1 MFHSYPM
8 TQENCPA
15 EYIKTLFWIES
26 AAFVVDHFW
35 LTTNHPQYNR
45 LDVWKVCPF
54 SQSPKYILRS
64 PLFCQH
70 ANLDCFHLLT
80 ILVSPKRA
88 GRHSQD
94 AFPGPR
100 GEHRHSQERAG
111 ISSPIEE
118 QNWRSAA
125 VHSQDLDFS
134 RRRILS
140 NQTFFFVKWEGKS
153 ESWVTTET
161 WP

>member
-35 LTTNHPQYNR
+35 LTTRPLFILTNR
-45 LDVWKVCPF
+45 YSIRV
-54 SQSPKYILRS
+54 KYILRS

>member
-1 MFHSYPM
+1 MG
-8 TQENCPA
+8 
-15 EYIKTLFWIES
+15 
-26 AAFVVDHFW
+26 
-35 LTTNHPQYNR
+35 
-45 LDVWKVCPF
+45 PF

-80 ILVSPKRA
+80 ILVSPERA

-100 GEHRHSQERAG
+100 GEHRHCQERAG

-118 QNWRSAA
+118 QNRRSAA

-140 NQTFFFVKWEGKS
+140 NQTFFSWNEKENPRVELQRKHGRSFF
-153 ESWVTTET
+153 WVTTENAVGVT
-161 WP
+161 AVVTSNRYVSIVASEMAWCQNEAF